1 MNENMGNVQPNKRTG
16 WRQLYLTED
25 WWAVWIGVGL
35 VVASLLLYAAGAST
49 FLGSIAITPPKNWTE
64 AGKVLSHFS
73 DKWGWYLLLFLLF
86 GILFTLAVRIM
97 RLNLKQYLKGFIILF
112 IGSTLI
118 QVLSRSKFASEYN
131 LEAPLLALIFGLIL
145 GNIVRIPTWFD
156 VSLRT
161 EFYIKTGIVLLG
173 ATLPLTMI
181 LDAGPIAF
189 FQATIVSVTT
199 FLTIYFASTR
209 LFKLGP
215 RFGAVLGAAGSVCG
229 VSASIAVGGS
239 ISAKKEEIA
248 VGISI
253 VSIWAIVMIFFLPM
267 ASNFIGLHPG
277 VAGAWIGTS
286 EFADAAGFAAAAA
299 IPVPHGTDSAIN
311 AFTLMKVIGRD
322 IWIGIWCFIL
332 SFIAVLRWDKKEGLV
347 GTQRV
352 GARVIWDRFPK
363 FVLGFIAAV
372 LIMSAVAALGFP
384 TTELFEKTL
393 QPQVINP
400 IKSLRTWAF
409 VLTFLCI
416 GLTTR
421 FKDLIMFGWPPFIA
435 FTVGVLVN
443 VPLGYLLSNHIFVR
457 FWQALH

>member
-1 MNENMGNVQPNKRTG
+1 MNENMGTVQPNKPTG
-16 WRQLYLTED
+16 WHQLYLTED

-35 VVASLLLYAAGAST
+35 VAASLLLYAAGAST
-49 FLGSIAITPPKNWTE
+49 FLVSIAITPPKNWTE
-64 AGKVLSHFS
+64 AGKVLSHFGE
-73 DKWGWYLLLFLLF
+73 KWGWYMLLFLLF

-97 RLNLKQYLKGFIILF
+97 RLNLKQYVKGFVILF

-131 LEAPLLALIFGLIL
+131 LEAPLLALILGLIL
-145 GNIVRIPTWFD
+145 GNILKMPTWLD

-253 VSIWAIVMIFFLPM
+253 VSLWAIVMIFFLPM
-267 ASNFIGLHPG
+267 ASNFMGLQPG
-277 VAGAWIGTS
+277 VAGAS
-286 EFADAAGFAAAAA
+286 
-299 IPVPHGTDSAIN
+299 
-311 AFTLMKVIGRD
+311 
-322 IWIGIWCFIL
+322 
-332 SFIAVLRWDKKEGLV
+332 
-347 GTQRV
+347 
-352 GARVIWDRFPK
+352 
-363 FVLGFIAAV
+363 LG
-372 LIMSAVAALGFP
+372 
-384 TTELFEKTL
+384 
-393 QPQVINP
+393 NC
-400 IKSLRTWAF
+400 R
-409 VLTFLCI
+409 
-416 GLTTR
+416 
-421 FKDLIMFGWPPFIA
+421 
-435 FTVGVLVN
+435 
-443 VPLGYLLSNHIFVR
+443 
-457 FWQALH
+457 